1 MIDLEVLSPWESIF
15 TRTGLKPLRR
25 RRGSCPFCDSKTGFS
40 ASDDKGVFYCFAC
53 AAKGDKV
60 AFIQQLCN
68 VDFKSALGFFGLN
81 AHQPPPVSP
90 EKIRRDRIRQ
100 GLSRWVKTVGKE
112 LRFEFYVREKVITR
126 AGERL
131 RRDSDDT
138 WGWNWLQ
145 WALTGKDRIE
155 YLLDMIDGTEEQQ
168 LDAYR
173 QMRKA

>member
-1 MIDLEVLSPWESIF
+1 M
-15 TRTGLKPLRR
+15 
-25 RRGSCPFCDSKTGFS
+25 
-40 ASDDKGVFYCFAC
+40 
-53 AAKGDKV
+53 
-60 AFIQQLCN
+60 
-68 VDFKSALGFFGLN
+68 
-81 AHQPPPVSP
+81 
-90 EKIRRDRIRQ
+90 
-100 GLSRWVKTVGKE
+100 KTVGKE

-131 RRDSDDT
+131 RRDSDDA